1 MRIYFTLLAVKDGE
15 EMKFICRDYSRIY
28 YREIGAALPD
38 KIAGKFVQLVNDSAE
53 YLVFSPKEASRYHAD
68 IVARFCAEHGIPGVY
83 DNTHKRFDIH
93 APAWTVIGGG
103 KFETDKRKKQLRLY
117 DDSLAYGKFDREG
130 LKEKILSLSAF
141 SRYTVRVE

>member
-1 MRIYFTLLAVKDGE
+1 MKVIY
-15 EMKFICRDYSRIY
+15 RDYSRIY

-38 KIAGKFVQLVNDSAE
+38 TMAGKFVQIVNSSGDE
-53 YLVFSPKEASRYHAD
+53 YLVFSPKEVSRFHAD

-130 LKEKILSLSAF
+130 LKEKILSLAAF
-141 SRYTVRVE
+141 SRYTVRFE